1 MKHEDRLD
9 LHNPPPVPMPEG
21 SAPEPKIPADE
32 PPKKEQEKPGKP
44 QKRGGA
50 VVGIVVGVLAA
61 AALLCGYRFVHV
73 WSDPS
78 CVTRAQ
84 CVICGAEKGD
94 LAEHTWQRSDECDT
108 PAVCAVCGEQ
118 AETGSHDWT
127 GGSCTEPRTC
137 AVCGVY
143 ENGAPGH
150 SYADGVCTACGAK
163 QKNEVLK
170 WELSGVYQVGYDY
183 EPETGALTLSAPNED
198 TLTKMII
205 VIRDW
210 ENQAVST
217 DRYTVD
223 RSYTAVTL
231 DLPKDLKPGRY
242 SIHAGVQESQVLD
255 FYWGTYGTWMSEDAD
270 KWFADFEV
278 KSWKHGKWLARFD
291 TGAPLAGVRTEE
303 GATRFGSPWQM
314 CSVSNV
320 LEDGSVTLMQG
331 GADDKL
337 VVDEYLCISESGAEE
352 TAYTF
357 RYENWYLTMDSE
369 GGVYLTDTLT
379 EECLWVITSSL

>member
-9 LHNPPPVPMPEG
+9 LHNPPPVPT
-21 SAPEPKIPADE
+21 PEPPEVPVPE
-32 PPKKEQEKPGKP
+32 PEKQKQPRKQEKPGKP
-44 QKRGGA
+44 KKRA
-50 VVGIVVGVLAA
+50 SALVGVVVGVLVA
-61 AALLCGYRFVHV
+61 AALLCGYRFVHI

-84 CVICGAEKGD
+84 CVICGAQKGD
-94 LAEHTWQRSDECDT
+94 LAEHAWQRGDECDT

-118 AETGSHDWT
+118 AQAGSHDWT

-150 SYADGVCTACGAK
+150 SYVNGVCTVCGAE
-163 QKNEVLK
+163 QTNEVLK
-170 WELSGVYQVGYDY
+170 WEPSGIFQVGYGYD
-183 EPETGALTLSAPNED
+183 PDSGALTLSSPDEN

-217 DRYTVD
+217 DRYTIG
-223 RSYTAVTL
+223 RSDQLLTL
-231 DLPKDLKPGRY
+231 NLPRDLAPGRY
-242 SIHAGVQESQVLD
+242 TIHAGVQETQVLD
-255 FYWGTYGTWMSEDAD
+255 FYWGTYGTWMRVDVD
-270 KWFADFEV
+270 KWFADFET

-291 TGAPLAGVRTEE
+291 TGAPLAGVQTEE
-303 GATRFGSPWQM
+303 EATRFGSPWQM
-314 CSVSNV
+314 CGVSNV

-337 VVDEYLCISESGAEE
+337 VVDEYLCISESGTEE

-357 RYENWYLTMDSE
+357 RYEDWYLTMDSE

-379 EECLWVITSSL
+379 EDCLWVITSSL